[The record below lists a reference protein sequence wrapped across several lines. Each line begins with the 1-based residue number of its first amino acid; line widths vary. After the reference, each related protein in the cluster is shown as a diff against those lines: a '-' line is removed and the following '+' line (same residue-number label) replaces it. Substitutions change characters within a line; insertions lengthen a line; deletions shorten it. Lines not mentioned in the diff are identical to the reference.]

1 MENAMNCSS
10 LPDNQTADFIE
21 RFFLL
26 PITRFW
32 KMIPA
37 AMILSIMSM

>member
-1 MENAMNCSS
+1 MNCSS

-21 RFFLL
+21 RFFPFTYNQILEND
-26 PITRFW
+26 
-32 KMIPA
+32 PA